1 MTSTKLS
8 DSVDRET
15 VRSASKVLLAG
26 VSLVFVLYL
35 VTLVPGIDRLVPQ
48 TPVTFAAFAGAVVTV
63 VLVTLLLSAAPK
75 LASLAR
81 MGLGGP
87 REVVENVASVV
98 YWLVVLAAVLVAH
111 SGLAGLV
118 TPVLDDAVWVYD
130 VAFLLAALPA
140 VAVVAARLY
149 STLDPGATLV
159 ADRVA
164 GESGADGQAK
174 DESSG
179 ESDESSGPSVH

>member
-1 MTSTKLS
+1 MTSTTIS
-8 DSVDRET
+8 DSLDRET

-48 TPVTFAAFAGAVVTV
+48 TPVTFAALASAVVTV

-81 MGLGGP
+81 MGLDGP
-87 REVVENVASVV
+87 RAVVENVASVV

-111 SGLAGLV
+111 SG
-118 TPVLDDAVWVYD
+118 
-130 VAFLLAALPA
+130 
-140 VAVVAARLY
+140 
-149 STLDPGATLV
+149 
-159 ADRVA
+159 
-164 GESGADGQAK
+164 
-174 DESSG
+174 
-179 ESDESSGPSVH
+179 